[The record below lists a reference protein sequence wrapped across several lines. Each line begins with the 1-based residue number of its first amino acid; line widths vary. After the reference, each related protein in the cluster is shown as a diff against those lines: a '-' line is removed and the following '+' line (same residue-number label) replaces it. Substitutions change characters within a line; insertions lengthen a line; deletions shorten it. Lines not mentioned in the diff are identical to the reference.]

1 MEEINRRAKTVQR
14 WEELLMPIEYEAI
27 QDMFRDPE
35 PEAAYTPREV
45 LDAIVEWEGGI
56 ATGYH
61 IRSLISRVYGVEL

>member
-1 MEEINRRAKTVQR
+1 MNEINRRAKTMQR

-27 QDMFRDPE
+27 QDIFHNPK
-35 PEAAYTPREV
+35 PEAAYTPNEV

-61 IRSLISRVYGVEL
+61 LRSLISRVYSVEL